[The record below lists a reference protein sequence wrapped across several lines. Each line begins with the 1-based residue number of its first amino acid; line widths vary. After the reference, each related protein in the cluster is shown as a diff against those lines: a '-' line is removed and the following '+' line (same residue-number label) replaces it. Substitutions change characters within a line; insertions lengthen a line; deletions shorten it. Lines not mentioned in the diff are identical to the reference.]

1 MIMTQNLLTS
11 LFGVDEEETT
21 KQQYNIDII
30 GQDIHRKRQNDIVYL
45 HEQNWILLLLVFR
58 LQYFAVV
65 VDYWKDE
72 FHSMQLINSLL

>member
-1 MIMTQNLLTS
+1 MTQNLLTS

-21 KQQYNIDII
+21 KQQYNIDI